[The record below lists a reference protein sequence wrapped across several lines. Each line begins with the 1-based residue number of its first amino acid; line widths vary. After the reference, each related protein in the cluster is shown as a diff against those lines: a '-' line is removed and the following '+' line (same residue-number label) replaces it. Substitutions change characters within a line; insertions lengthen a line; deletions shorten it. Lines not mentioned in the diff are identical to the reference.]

1 MVMPASGGAP
11 EGRDGRGSPGRAVAS
26 RVRRPARR
34 RAPVAEERPV
44 TDVAAWLRGL
54 GLGRYEAAFRE
65 NDVGADVLP
74 ELTADDLREIGVA
87 SVGDRRRLLA
97 AIAALRGPAPSS
109 KTPADEPPPAQAAPT
124 ATAPPGDPG
133 SDRGA

>member
-1 MVMPASGGAP
+1 
-11 EGRDGRGSPGRAVAS
+11 
-26 RVRRPARR
+26 
-34 RAPVAEERPV
+34 V

-97 AIAALRGPAPSS
+97 AIAALRGRRA
-109 KTPADEPPPAQAAPT
+109 
-124 ATAPPGDPG
+124 GN
-133 SDRGA
+133 R

>member
-11 EGRDGRGSPGRAVAS
+11 EGRDGRGGPGSAAAP

-34 RAPVAEERPV
+34 RGSVAEGRPV

-54 GLGRYEAAFRE
+54 GLGRYEAAFRD
-65 NDVGADVLP
+65 NDIGADVLP

-97 AIAALRGPAPSS
+97 AIAALRGPAPPSR
-109 KTPADEPPPAQAAPT
+109 TPGDGPPPTAQAAAPT
-124 ATAPPGDPG
+124 AMAAP
-133 SDRGA
+133 S